1 MNKHRHHRFHR
12 LLVVLFLSILLPEI
26 ALSADLNSMVSK
38 IFNWIQTA
46 LVAIGTLIIV
56 AVGIYFLK
64 NLDRWKEIFIQCLG
78 IVAATLLIMN
88 AQAIS
93 QWAFN

>member
-1 MNKHRHHRFHR
+1 MKHKNHRFHK
-12 LLVVLFLSILLPEI
+12 LLVVLTLSIIMPEV

>member
-1 MNKHRHHRFHR
+1 MKTHRHRLHK
-12 LLVVLFLSILLPEI
+12 LLVMLLISIVLPEI

-46 LVAIGTLIIV
+46 LIAIGTLIIV

-78 IVAATLLIMN
+78 IIAATLLIMN
-88 AQAIS
+88 AQSIS

>member
-1 MNKHRHHRFHR
+1 MKHRHHRFHR